1 MLEIFY
7 KQKGQTLTT
16 NDIGALDLLGYDDVL
31 WIDLFSPSGEEKRA
45 IETFLNTNL
54 QSRAQ
59 AEEIESS
66 SRYSETDTTI
76 FANTNFLIPAP
87 ENYSMEAVSFI
98 ICEGIIVTI
107 RHVALRSF
115 TDIQR
120 KLIAN
125 YRSMPTGYHIL
136 VGILEN
142 RVDLDAD
149 MIELMSKE
157 IAQYSKKVSL
167 GGTMGEE
174 LLLDINQLQEN
185 TMLVRENIVDK
196 QRMISGILKSDKFPR
211 DVFTKLNVLIKDINS
226 LINHTNF
233 SFERL
238 EYLQNTVL
246 GLINLEQNRIMK
258 IFTFVSLLFLPP
270 TLIASIFGM
279 NVELPMAGGKIDF
292 WIITLIMVIAVLVVS
307 IFFRRKKMLN

>member
-7 KQKGQTLTT
+7 KNKGQVVTT
-16 NDIGALDLLGYDDVL
+16 DDINALDQLGYDDVL
-31 WIDLFSPSGEEKRA
+31 WIDLSSPSGEEKRA
-45 IETFLNTNL
+45 IETFLNTTL

-66 SRYSETDTTI
+66 SRYSETETTI
-76 FANTNFLIPAP
+76 FANTNFLIPGP
-87 ENYSMEAVSFI
+87 ESYSMEAVSFI
-98 ICEGIIVTI
+98 LCEGIIVTI
-107 RHVALRSF
+107 RHVPLRSF

-120 KLIAN
+120 RIMAN
-125 YRSMPTGYHIL
+125 YRTLPTGYHIL

-142 RVDLDAD
+142 RIDLDAD

-167 GGTMGEE
+167 GGAMGEE

-196 QRMISGILKSDKFPR
+196 QRMISSILKSDKFPR
-211 DVFTKLNVLIKDINS
+211 DVFPKLNVLIKDINS

-258 IFTFVSLLFLPP
+258 LFTFVSLLFMPP

-279 NVELPMAGGKIDF
+279 NVILPIFNHKLDF
-292 WIITLIMVIAVLVVS
+292 ALVMFIMLIAVAIVLM
-307 IFFRRKKMLN
+307 FFKRKKMLK

>member
-7 KQKGQTLTT
+7 KQKGQVVTT
-16 NDIGALDLLGYDDVL
+16 AEISALDQLGYDDVL
-31 WIDLFSPSGEEKRA
+31 WIDLSSPSGEEKRA
-45 IETFLNTNL
+45 IETFLNTTL

-66 SRYSETDTTI
+66 SRYSETETTI
-76 FANTNFLIPAP
+76 FANTNFLIPGP
-87 ENYSMEAVSFI
+87 ESYSMESVSFI
-98 ICEGIIVTI
+98 LCEGIIVTI
-107 RHVALRSF
+107 RHVPLRSF
-115 TDIQR
+115 TDVQR
-120 KLIAN
+120 RIMAN
-125 YRSMPTGYHIL
+125 YRTLPTGYHIL
-136 VGILEN
+136 IGILEN
-142 RVDLDAD
+142 RIDLDAD

-167 GGTMGEE
+167 GGAMGEE

-185 TMLVRENIVDK
+185 NMLVRENIVDK
-196 QRMISGILKSDKFPR
+196 QRMISSILKSDKFPR
-211 DVFTKLNVLIKDINS
+211 DVFPKLNVLIKDINS

-258 IFTFVSLLFLPP
+258 IFTFVSLLFIPP

-279 NVELPMAGGKIDF
+279 NVELPMLGGKVDF
-292 WIITLIMVIAVLVVS
+292 AIIMIIMLAAVLTVT
-307 IFFRRKKMLN
+307 IFFNRKKMLK